1 MTEEEQVLNALRDVV
16 DDAGS
21 RLIEESTLSTERALT
36 EGEES
41 IWKGAP
47 MTAVFDFWVK
57 HKVFQGSPEEVA
69 FFKQEHGPDTNPNV
83 GVVDA
88 SNGSANACLQ
98 VHCAY
103 EAEPNGPGDIKELLS
118 NGAQMIRMH
127 DQLPNLAGLMIRT
140 EAWASKTAEKDGVKP
155 SEAEDKQD
163 IVIIASILA
172 NRMMF
177 RIRAKDTGEILE
189 TKMMKVKEFTGKNYK
204 GIENQALELREEYGE
219 VPYLLYAALYLP
231 MMMRDRDPELFAA
244 LAKDASS
251 SSDDGETTT
260 PEER

>member
-41 IWKGAP
+41 IWNGAP

-69 FFKQEHGPDTNPNV
+69 EFKQEHGPDTNPNV

-204 GIENQALELREEYGE
+204 GIEKQALNSGKSTAKC
-219 VPYLLYAALYLP
+219 PTCSTLLCTC
-231 MMMRDRDPELFAA
+231 R
-244 LAKDASS
+244 
-251 SSDDGETTT
+251 
-260 PEER
+260 

>member
-41 IWKGAP
+41 IWNGAP

-69 FFKQEHGPDTNPNV
+69 EFKQEHGPDTNPNV

-140 EAWASKTAEKDGVKP
+140 EAWEARLPRKTASSPAKQRTSKTL
-155 SEAEDKQD
+155 S
-163 IVIIASILA
+163 S
-172 NRMMF
+172 
-177 RIRAKDTGEILE
+177 
-189 TKMMKVKEFTGKNYK
+189 
-204 GIENQALELREEYGE
+204 
-219 VPYLLYAALYLP
+219 LP
-231 MMMRDRDPELFAA
+231 AFLPTE
-244 LAKDASS
+244 
-251 SSDDGETTT
+251 
-260 PEER
+260 